1 MTEQSALSTSAPSQ
15 ERAGFP
21 PAPARHRYASYL
33 SDSARWDDFG
43 FRHDDIVICTPAK
56 CGTTWMQ
63 MICALLIFQSNA
75 LPGRLDKLSPW
86 LDSKS
91 ESLGRVVAALA
102 AQKHRRFI
110 KTHTPLDGLPFDE
123 RVTYLCVGQAIPRDV
138 AVSFLQ
144 PSPEREPSPPCWQP
158 SRPPVVSKTSP
169 STGPGAPRAGPTT
182 RGRVSGPGSRRDLPL
197 NASTRLVRVRSGG
210 GSSLVALL
218 GHLGTFWERRH
229 LANVVLFHYSG
240 PAGRP
245 RATDAPC
252 GHGAGH
258 RRRKGP
264 LARAGDRGQVREHEG
279 PSRRTCPRDPRR
291 GRLDRYGTILQQGI
305 ERPVAPDPVHG
316 RGPAPLPSAGE
327 RAGQPRASRLGSR
340 RFPRLGSS

>member
-1 MTEQSALSTSAPSQ
+1 MTEQSALSKCAPSQ
-15 ERAGFP
+15 ERAGLP
-21 PAPARHRYASYL
+21 PAPARRRYASYL

-91 ESLGRVVAALA
+91 ESLGRVVAALE

-123 RVTYLCVGQAIPRDV
+123 RVTYLCVGRDPRDV
-138 AVSFLQ
+138 AVSLYNHRQNLNLPTVLAAVEATGGLEDFPEYRTEST
-144 PSPEREPSPPCWQP
+144 PSRPNDPRESFWAWVEAGPAPEREHS
-158 SRPPVVSKTSP
+158 V
-169 STGPGAPRAGPTT
+169 GPTS
-182 RGRVSGPGSRRDLPL
+182 V
-197 NASTRLVRVRSGG
+197 GG

-229 LANVVLFHYSG
+229 LANVVLFHYSDLQADLEG
-240 PAGRP
+240 QMRYVASVLGIDVEEGLWPELVTAARF
-245 RATDAPC
+245 DNM
-252 GHGAGH
+252 
-258 RRRKGP
+258 K
-264 LARAGDRGQVREHEG
+264 ARADELVPEIHVAGFWMDTAQFFNKGSSGQWRQILSTVEDQ
-279 PSRRTCPRDPRR
+279 RRYQARVND
-291 GRLDRYGTILQQGI
+291 
-305 ERPVAPDPVHG
+305 
-316 RGPAPLPSAGE
+316 
-327 RAGQPRASRLGSR
+327 LGS
-340 RFPRLGSS
+340 PELLAWAHGGSLVPGSS